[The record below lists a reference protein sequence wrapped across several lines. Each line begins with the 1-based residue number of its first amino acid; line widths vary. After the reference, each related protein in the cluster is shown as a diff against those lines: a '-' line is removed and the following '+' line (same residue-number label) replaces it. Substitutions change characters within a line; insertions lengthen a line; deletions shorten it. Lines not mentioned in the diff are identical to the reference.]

1 MPTSPCCID
10 PFDRRSET
18 LSTPFGTPSLPR
30 PPPSY
35 ASALVDPA
43 KLRKVRSAR
52 AHGRASRTLAER
64 VAGVLRPHLHRF
76 LLWPKVIPDPRYC
89 GDQRGWGPTW
99 ISRHFLL
106 NRQVSLGRLSPY
118 DCGARLSGADFSRAI
133 ERSKQIRAVRRQ
145 GRSLSLLLVR

>member
-1 MPTSPCCID
+1 LHRKGFSTSKSGRGGAHAGRHRTSIAQERRFLVRRRPRPVPTSPCCID

-18 LSTPFGTPSLPR
+18 LSRPFGTPSLPR

-64 VAGVLRPHLHRF
+64 VAGVLRPHLHRL
-76 LLWPKVIPDPRYC
+76 LLWPK
-89 GDQRGWGPTW
+89 
-99 ISRHFLL
+99 
-106 NRQVSLGRLSPY
+106 
-118 DCGARLSGADFSRAI
+118 
-133 ERSKQIRAVRRQ
+133 
-145 GRSLSLLLVR
+145 